1 MLGAKNKPE
10 SNIQNPV
17 SSIWHPA
24 LPYLAALYSM
34 DSLQNSLQFKI
45 TNKQILKLTLPVS
58 IAILVP
64 QLNFITNNIFLG
76 HYSSTTL
83 AVASI
88 TGVYYL
94 IFASIGFA
102 LNNGLLA
109 LISRRAGENRPDEI
123 GKIFNQGIFTALLI
137 AAVAVTVS
145 YTFTPT
151 LLRSIL
157 HEPDKAEMAI
167 SFIQIRI
174 WGLPFLY
181 IYQLR
186 NALLI
191 GTNQS
196 KYMVMGTIAEA
207 IANVV
212 FDYTLIFG
220 KWGLPELGF
229 NGAAYASII
238 AEFVGMFVIYIVIH
252 QKGIAQQYALFKNLR
267 WDKKNASLITAMSA
281 PLVFQHAISIM
292 SWELFYI
299 LIERNQPA
307 DNPQAISNVM
317 RNVFGMFGCMSWAFA
332 STSNSMVSNIIGQ
345 GKHEQVI
352 PVIKKIVKLSTGI
365 ALVLCLLLNL
375 FPHLFLS
382 IFGQSDEFIQ
392 QGIPVIRVVS
402 LAMILMSFSVVW
414 LHAITGTGNTK
425 VTFIIE
431 AVTITLYCVYIYVV
445 LEKLKL
451 SLTIG
456 WMSEWL
462 YWVCMF
468 IPAFFYLRGNH
479 WKKKVI

>member
-1 MLGAKNKPE
+1 
-10 SNIQNPV
+10 
-17 SSIWHPA
+17 
-24 LPYLAALYSM
+24 M
-34 DSLQNSLQFKI
+34 DSLQNSLQLKI
-45 TNKQILKLTLPVS
+45 TNRQIIKLTLPIS

-137 AAVAVTVS
+137 AAIAVTVS
-145 YTFTPT
+145 YTITPT

-157 HEPDKAEMAI
+157 HEPEKAEMAI

-181 IYQLR
+181 VYQLR
-186 NALLI
+186 NALLV

-196 KYMVMGTIAEA
+196 RYMVMGTIAEA
-207 IANVV
+207 AANVL

-238 AEFVGMFVIYIVIH
+238 AEFVGMFVIYLVIH
-252 QKGIAQQYALFKNLR
+252 QKGITKQFALFKNMG

-281 PLVFQHAISIM
+281 PLVFQHAISII
-292 SWELFYI
+292 SWEFFFI
-299 LIERNQPA
+299 LIERNQQS
-307 DNPQAISNVM
+307 DNPQAISKVM

-345 GKHEQVI
+345 GKQDQVI
-352 PVIKKIVKLSTGI
+352 YLINKIVRLSTGI
-365 ALVLCLLLNL
+365 ALGLCVLLNL
-375 FPHLFLS
+375 FPQVFLS

-392 QGIPVIRVVS
+392 QGIPVMRVVS

-414 LHAITGTGNTK
+414 LQAVTGTGNTK
-425 VTFIIE
+425 VTFLIE
-431 AVTITLYCVYIYVV
+431 AMAIILYSAYVYLIM
-445 LEKLKL
+445 EKFKL
-451 SLTIG
+451 SITYG

-462 YWVCMF
+462 YWTCMF
-468 IPAFFYLRGNH
+468 IPAFFYLRSGR
-479 WKKKVI
+479 WKRKVI

>member
-1 MLGAKNKPE
+1 
-10 SNIQNPV
+10 
-17 SSIWHPA
+17 
-24 LPYLAALYSM
+24 M
-34 DSLQNSLQFKI
+34 DSQQNNLQFKV
-45 TNKQILKLTLPVS
+45 TNKQILKLTLPIS

-137 AAVAVTVS
+137 SAAAVILS
-145 YTFTPT
+145 YTITPT
-151 LLRSIL
+151 ILRSIL
-157 HEPDKAEMAI
+157 HEPEKAEMAI

-174 WGLPFLY
+174 WGLPFLF

-186 NALLI
+186 NALLV

-196 KYMVMGTIAEA
+196 KYMVMGTAAEA
-207 IANVV
+207 AANVV

-220 KWGLPELGF
+220 KWGMPELGF

-252 QKGIAQQYALFKNLR
+252 QKGITKQYALFKNMY
-267 WDKKNASLITAMSA
+267 WDKKNASLIAAMSG
-281 PLVFQHAISIM
+281 PLVFQHAISII
-292 SWELFYI
+292 SWELFFV
-299 LIERNQPA
+299 LIERNQQS
-307 DNPQAISNVM
+307 DTPQALSNVM
-317 RNVFGMFGCMSWAFA
+317 RNVFGIFGCMSWAFA

-345 GKHEQVI
+345 GKQNQVI
-352 PVIKKIVKLSTGI
+352 HVINKIVKLSTGI
-365 ALVLCLLLNL
+365 AIVICILLNL
-375 FPHLFLS
+375 FPEVFLS
-382 IFGQSDEFIQ
+382 IFGQGDEFIQ
-392 QGIPVIRVVS
+392 QGIPVMRVVS

-414 LHAITGTGNTK
+414 LHAVTGTGNTK
-425 VTFIIE
+425 VTFMIE
-431 AVTITLYCVYIYVV
+431 AVTIILYCIYVYIV

-451 SLTIG
+451 SITIG

-462 YWVCMF
+462 YWTCMF
-468 IPAFFYLRGNH
+468 IPAFFYLRSGR
-479 WKKKVI
+479 WKKKII